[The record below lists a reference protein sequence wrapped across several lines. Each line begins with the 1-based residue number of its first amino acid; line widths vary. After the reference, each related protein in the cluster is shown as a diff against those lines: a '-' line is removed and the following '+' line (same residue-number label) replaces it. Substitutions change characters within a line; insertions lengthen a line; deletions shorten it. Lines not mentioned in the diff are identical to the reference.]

1 MEKESNFEII
11 YLFQTKAQSCYGCGT
26 KFIRNEEQHNLIARK
41 YCEGEYVQQG
51 EKKKKWQF
59 AYFHLRNQCVTQKF
73 PDYKKEH
80 LVISREAI
88 VPAEVKEKLIGMGI
102 NV

>member
-41 YCEGEYVQQG
+41 YCEREYVQQG

-88 VPAEVKEKLIGMGI
+88 VPTEVKEKLIGMGI